1 MTTFAHNALLHNPA
15 PVSYAVPWVGKRCNC
30 QWYLYPNPVSDSDFK
45 KKTPPKPSP
54 FTWRL
59 RGIYIQI
66 LPLWKFQMHS
76 QDNIL
81 VNFQLHYWFYAGFSL
96 DTQSLQLRQFISEA
110 DAGNDILLMKRPC
123 IWTSFTPSWRNKMKE
138 QDEVI
143 LKAPHP

>member
-1 MTTFAHNALLHNPA
+1 MLSFTIQLLCLMRFPGWERDVIANDIFTPTLCLTLI
-15 PVSYAVPWVGKRCNC
+15 S
-30 QWYLYPNPVSDSDFK
+30 K